1 MVSMMYSMVSM
12 WEEGSFS
19 SHQAEEYESLK
30 MIELHPG
37 VLLRHMCN
45 GNRSVGAL
53 WALTSGL
60 PAWTPDPPDQAV
72 TGPPTRTLTLT
83 PRTQPEGL
91 DFVLCGTYLWIVCY
105 SLDKYAIYTIYI

>member
-1 MVSMMYSMVSM
+1 MYSMVSM

-30 MIELHPG
+30 MIKLHQG

-53 WALTSGL
+53 WALTSGP
-60 PAWTPDPPDQAV
+60 PAWTPDPPAQPARVRDASSHRKRA
-72 TGPPTRTLTLT
+72 TASSTTTLEWGRPQVALS
-83 PRTQPEGL
+83 E
-91 DFVLCGTYLWIVCY
+91 
-105 SLDKYAIYTIYI
+105 